1 MKKRVK
7 INSVVN
13 KKNSKDLV
21 GNIKKIKKYI
31 TISTRELGIKKTLKT
46 LYMNKKIL
54 IILPTLNEIKNIK
67 ILFERIKINLNF
79 NILFV
84 DDNSID
90 GTREYIQF
98 LKKKEKCKFYF

>member
-31 TISTRELGIKKTLKT
+31 TISTRELGIKTLKT

-54 IILPTLNEIKNIK
+54 IILPTLNEIK
-67 ILFERIKINLNF
+67 IL
-79 NILFV
+79 
-84 DDNSID
+84 
-90 GTREYIQF
+90 
-98 LKKKEKCKFYF
+98 KFYLKE